1 MLSFSRTCL
10 LSDNQLVNFVARHA
24 VWYGRMRSPFSKNAF
39 HCCQWYGVALED
51 LWVVSPAYIFK
62 AVEAPYDINQ
72 ICTVRSI
79 LELVFIRSGY
89 LEFSDMSNS
98 TCISACEIEA
108 FISFFVLVK
117 FYSLIVCYMCVPCV
131 RFL

>member
-1 MLSFSRTCL
+1 
-10 LSDNQLVNFVARHA
+10 
-24 VWYGRMRSPFSKNAF
+24 MRSPFGKNAF

-51 LWVVSPAYIFK
+51 LWVVSPAYILK
-62 AVEAPYDINQ
+62 VVEARYGISQ
-72 ICTVRSI
+72 ICSI

-89 LEFSDMSNS
+89 LEFSDMLHVFLH
-98 TCISACEIEA
+98 AKLRLL
-108 FISFFVLVK
+108 FIFFVLVN

>member
-10 LSDNQLVNFVARHA
+10 LSDNQLVTFVARHA
-24 VWYGRMRSPFSKNAF
+24 VWYGRMGSPFGKNAF
-39 HCCQWYGVALED
+39 HCCQWYGVAFEG

-62 AVEAPYDINQ
+62 AVEAARYDIGQ

-89 LEFSDMSNS
+89 LEFSDTSNG

-108 FISFFVLVK
+108 FVQ
-117 FYSLIVCYMCVPCV
+117 
-131 RFL
+131 FLCTS